1 MQNERKLSEKISQLK
16 KSLSNE
22 TLRLEKAE
30 QQKTDH
36 EYKLRTLE
44 EKLEA
49 VKKDTIDVDERINLL
64 STEMHQLTSTVEQ
77 TASDFA
83 QAEQQKRDELEP
95 RIRER
100 EEQISK
106 LKEELE
112 RDDLA
117 IKKTSEANDKLEND
131 HSELNSRQEDLTN
144 QIKQKQEELMK
155 EA

>member
-1 MQNERKLSEKISQLK
+1 MLHEACIKNMQNERKLSEKISQLK

-83 QAEQQKRDELEP
+83 QAEQ
-95 RIRER
+95 
-100 EEQISK
+100 
-106 LKEELE
+106 
-112 RDDLA
+112 
-117 IKKTSEANDKLEND
+117 
-131 HSELNSRQEDLTN
+131 
-144 QIKQKQEELMK
+144 
-155 EA
+155 